1 MHQYRFFAKIKLKIS
16 MNFEDGFNQKVWSV
30 LHKIKKYYIPKNN
43 DLPIQYEIR
52 LNPLTNNYLS
62 SFEECNILKELAKYE
77 AIKIYQRKILN
88 CFCIL
93 VILEVK
99 QPKFNQ
105 IYNEYALSK
114 PFYAHQKHQKSFEN
128 EENIENEEF
137 LNNLDNQQNLCFPTY
152 YLRQEY
158 KRLDIVIRHFLKAGA
173 IGYKDYRYLVI
184 FNKMIRKMI
193 FEAVNNQKDINEN
206 IRYPKYNLKHNYKG
220 KKFRKSTSTSKIITK
235 ETENINKETV
245 KEKQPVPITGKI
257 EVSGLN
263 ESLKALRAKELIT
276 TEPKFPYK
284 IPAGTHWNNVIIK
297 FIDNE
302 NVEIHVKKLKHTT
315 NYKEMGMIG
324 KGKIPEPS
332 EQWLFMKVLA
342 QCNGE
347 IAIKDPEAKD
357 KYKKQ
362 KQALTEILRN
372 YFSIDYDPF
381 YPYKSCLE
389 KGGNSYKIKIM
400 LIPPVVEKNI
410 RPIITDEETDP
421 LGIQEYLNN
430 QMVNR

>member
-1 MHQYRFFAKIKLKIS
+1 MTINSLLKKIT
-16 MNFEDGFNQKVWSV
+16 NEA
-30 LHKIKKYYIPKNN
+30 
-43 DLPIQYEIR
+43 
-52 LNPLTNNYLS
+52 TNNRIGDLVAEKKHQDTKTRNGHKGYS
-62 SFEECNILKELAKYE
+62 KFNKEHGKV
-77 AIKIYQRKILN
+77 QKILYKN
-88 CFCIL
+88 
-93 VILEVK
+93 
-99 QPKFNQ
+99 
-105 IYNEYALSK
+105 S
-114 PFYAHQKHQKSFEN
+114 
-128 EENIENEEF
+128 
-137 LNNLDNQQNLCFPTY
+137 
-152 YLRQEY
+152 QE
-158 KRLDIVIRHFLKAGA
+158 
-173 IGYKDYRYLVI
+173 
-184 FNKMIRKMI
+184 
-193 FEAVNNQKDINEN
+193 
-206 IRYPKYNLKHNYKG
+206 
-220 KKFRKSTSTSKIITK
+220 
-235 ETENINKETV
+235 NKETNGV
-245 KEKQPVPITGKI
+245 KPLPITGKI

-263 ESLKALRAKELIT
+263 ESLKALRVKESIT
-276 TEPKFPYK
+276 TEPKFPFK

-297 FIDNE
+297 FLDNE
-302 NVEIHVKKLKHTT
+302 KVEIYVKKLKHTT
-315 NYKEMGMIG
+315 NYKEMGMLG
-324 KGKIPEPS
+324 KGKVPEPS

-421 LGIQEYLNN
+421 LGIQEFLNN

>member
-1 MHQYRFFAKIKLKIS
+1 MHHKDDVNY
-16 MNFEDGFNQKVWSV
+16 KVWLV
-30 LHKIKKYYIPKNN
+30 LQKIKKYYYQSTNTLIIKYLIYLFP
-43 DLPIQYEIR
+43 
-52 LNPLTNNYLS
+52 LNTNNLIS
-62 SFEECNILKELAKYE
+62 EEECSILKMLNKKGVLR
-77 AIKIYQRKILN
+77 IIQRKIIN
-88 CFCIL
+88 CTCIIIYL
-93 VILEVK
+93 KILQPYFNKLYQEYFFYYKHREQNTNFNVK
-99 QPKFNQ
+99 QNSYSINQ
-105 IYNEYALSK
+105 SNK
-114 PFYAHQKHQKSFEN
+114 CTTSFTSY
-128 EENIENEEF
+128 
-137 LNNLDNQQNLCFPTY
+137 L
-152 YLRQEY
+152 LRQELNI
-158 KRLDIVIRHFLKAGA
+158 LDIILKHYLKSGA
-173 IGYKDYRYLVI
+173 ICHKDYRCLMAINSLLKKITYEATNNRIGGLVAEKKHQDTKTRNGHKGYSK
-184 FNKMIRKMI
+184 FHKEYSK
-193 FEAVNNQKDINEN
+193 VQKSLDRNSREN
-206 IRYPKYNLKHNYKG
+206 SAMKNMQ
-220 KKFRKSTSTSKIITK
+220 T
-235 ETENINKETV
+235 
-245 KEKQPVPITGKI
+245 VPIAGKI

-263 ESLKALRAKELIT
+263 ESLRALRTKEPIT

-297 FIDNE
+297 FLDNE
-302 NVEIHVKKLKHTT
+302 KVEIHVKKLKHTT
-315 NYKEMGMIG
+315 NYKEMGMLG
-324 KGKIPEPS
+324 KGKVPEPS

-410 RPIITDEETDP
+410 RPIMTDEETDP
-421 LGIQEYLNN
+421 LGIQEFLNN

>member
-1 MHQYRFFAKIKLKIS
+1 MQQK
-16 MNFEDGFNQKVWSV
+16 DGVNYKVWLV
-30 LHKIKKYYIPKNN
+30 LQKLKKYYYQNTNTLNIKYIIYIFPINSNN
-43 DLPIQYEIR
+43 
-52 LNPLTNNYLS
+52 LS
-62 SFEECNILKELAKYE
+62 SEEECFILKMLNKKGVLQ
-77 AIKIYQRKILN
+77 IFQRKIIN
-88 CFCIL
+88 CTCITIYL
-93 VILEVK
+93 KILQPYFHKLYQEYFFYYQNSKCKTDCEVK
-99 QPKFNQ
+99 ETSCPVNQ
-105 IYNEYALSK
+105 RKKNAINTTA
-114 PFYAHQKHQKSFEN
+114 
-128 EENIENEEF
+128 F
-137 LNNLDNQQNLCFPTY
+137 L
-152 YLRQEY
+152 LRQELY
-158 KRLDIVIRHFLKAGA
+158 ILDIILKHYLKSGVIYH
-173 IGYKDYRYLVI
+173 KDYRCLMTINSLLKKITNEATNNRIGDLVAEKKHQDTKTRNGHKGYSK
-184 FNKMIRKMI
+184 FNKEHGK
-193 FEAVNNQKDINEN
+193 VQKI
-206 IRYPKYNLKHNYKG
+206 LYKN
-220 KKFRKSTSTSKIITK
+220 SQ
-235 ETENINKETV
+235 ENKETNGV
-245 KEKQPVPITGKI
+245 KPLPITGKI

-263 ESLKALRAKELIT
+263 ESLKALRVKESIT
-276 TEPKFPYK
+276 TEPKFPFK

-297 FIDNE
+297 FLDNE
-302 NVEIHVKKLKHTT
+302 KVEIYVKKLKHTT
-315 NYKEMGMIG
+315 NYKEMGMLG
-324 KGKIPEPS
+324 KGKVPEPS

-421 LGIQEYLNN
+421 LGIQEFLNN

>member
-1 MHQYRFFAKIKLKIS
+1 MQQKDDVNH
-16 MNFEDGFNQKVWSV
+16 KVWLV
-30 LHKIKKYYIPKNN
+30 LQKLKKYYYQSTNTLIIKYLIYLFPINSNN
-43 DLPIQYEIR
+43 
-52 LNPLTNNYLS
+52 LS
-62 SFEECNILKELAKYE
+62 SEEECSILKMLNKKGVLQ
-77 AIKIYQRKILN
+77 IFQRKIIN
-88 CFCIL
+88 CTCITIYL
-93 VILEVK
+93 KILQPSFNKLYQGYFFYYKNLEQKANFSIK
-99 QPKFNQ
+99 QSTYPVNQ
-105 IYNEYALSK
+105 SNKYTA
-114 PFYAHQKHQKSFEN
+114 
-128 EENIENEEF
+128 
-137 LNNLDNQQNLCFPTY
+137 CFTSY
-152 YLRQEY
+152 LLRQELNI
-158 KRLDIVIRHFLKAGA
+158 LDIILKHYLKSGT
-173 IGYKDYRYLVI
+173 ICQKDYICLITINRMLKKISY
-184 FNKMIRKMI
+184 
-193 FEAVNNQKDINEN
+193 ETSNNRVGSTVEKKKYQQKKSKNRSMGFKKYHIKDSKVQSNLDKNSREN
-206 IRYPKYNLKHNYKG
+206 SAIKNMQ
-220 KKFRKSTSTSKIITK
+220 T
-235 ETENINKETV
+235 
-245 KEKQPVPITGKI
+245 VPITGKI

-263 ESLKALRAKELIT
+263 ESLKALRVKEPII

-297 FIDNE
+297 FLNE
-302 NVEIHVKKLKHTT
+302 EEIEIHVKKLKHIT

-342 QCNGE
+342 MCNGE

-400 LIPPVVEKNI
+400 LISPVVEKTI
-410 RPIITDEETDP
+410 RPILTDEETDP
-421 LGIQEYLNN
+421 LGIQEFLNS